1 MRLCSM
7 SMEIIQKVWSY
18 PLLKKPYMRTQCC
31 QSSKDVA
38 RAMDIAFRYRNYFRK
53 VRTLKHVNSW
63 KVTERVLLFGQDII
77 VDLLVYRRW

>member
-1 MRLCSM
+1 M
-7 SMEIIQKVWSY
+7 S
-18 PLLKKPYMRTQCC
+18 T

-53 VRTLKHVNSW
+53 VKTLKHVSSW
-63 KVTERVLLFGQDII
+63 KITNRVLMFGQDII